1 MAAVRTLLLLR
12 HAETEAT
19 RPGGHDADR
28 RLTPHGLEQAR
39 EVGVF
44 LRSAGLR
51 IDAVLCSSA
60 VRARQTLERLDLTLA
75 HDQIEITEGF
85 YNAGSD
91 SLIEAVRALPDDTVT
106 ALLVGHAPGLP
117 SVAYELAD
125 PSTSDRAAVAA
136 IEHRFPAATLAHL
149 EWEGVW
155 SDPDAARLV
164 GARLPTQTSS

>member
-1 MAAVRTLLLLR
+1 MPA
-12 HAETEAT
+12 
-19 RPGGHDADR
+19 
-28 RLTPHGLEQAR
+28 
-39 EVGVF
+39 
-44 LRSAGLR
+44 RSA
-51 IDAVLCSSA
+51 SSCA
-60 VRARQTLERLDLTLA
+60 APVSGSTPSCAPRPFGRVRPSSELDLTLA
-75 HDQIEITEGF
+75 HDQIEITDVF

-125 PSTSDRAAVAA
+125 PSTSDRSAVAA
-136 IEHRFPAATLAHL
+136 IEHRFPAATLARL
-149 EWEGVW
+149 EWEGIW